1 MYYTTIAEYDAAI
14 EDVKRAIAATL
25 KSRSYTLTKAGVS
38 VSRTSHEL
46 ADLYKLLKA
55 LQDEREVLA
64 SAGERSARF
73 ALAGNARRFRG

>member
-46 ADLYKLLKA
+46 ADLYKLLNV
-55 LQDEREVLA
+55 LQGEREALA
-64 SAGERSARF
+64 GGEHSGRF
-73 ALAGNARRFRG
+73 ALAGNVRRFRG